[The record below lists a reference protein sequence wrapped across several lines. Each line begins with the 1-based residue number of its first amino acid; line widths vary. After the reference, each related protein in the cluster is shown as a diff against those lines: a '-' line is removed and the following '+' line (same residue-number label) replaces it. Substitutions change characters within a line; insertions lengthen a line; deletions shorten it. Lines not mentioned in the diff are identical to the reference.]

1 MSVAV
6 HLREDM
12 EPVEIRTE
20 TAPVT
25 VVEGTYTK
33 SLAVWFARV
42 WTAEMAS

>member
-1 MSVAV
+1 MPVAV
-6 HLREDM
+6 HLQEDM
-12 EPVEIRTE
+12 ERVDICTEI
-20 TAPVT
+20 APVT